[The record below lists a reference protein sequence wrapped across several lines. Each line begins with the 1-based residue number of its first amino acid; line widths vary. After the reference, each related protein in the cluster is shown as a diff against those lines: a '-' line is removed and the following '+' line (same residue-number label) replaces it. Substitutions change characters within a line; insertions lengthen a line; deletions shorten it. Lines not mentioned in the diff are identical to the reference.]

1 MMATTITPP
10 KSRFLGKAAVKREQ
24 RGACSGT
31 AERKQAR
38 RFGGRST
45 SGRLLPTGRKNGMSR
60 TAMLFKIATLAGHRL
75 TIPEMNRFKE
85 VNPRQLEHVY
95 EEVVRMGDPGNALFA
110 LRLILK

>member
-1 MMATTITPP
+1 MTITITPP
-10 KSRFLGKAAVKREQ
+10 KSHFLGKAAVKREQ

-31 AERKQAR
+31 AERTQTR
-38 RFGGRST
+38 RFCG
-45 SGRLLPTGRKNGMSR
+45 NGLSR

-75 TIPEMNRFKE
+75 TIPEINRIKE

>member
-1 MMATTITPP
+1 MAATITPT

-38 RFGGRST
+38 RGFLG
-45 SGRLLPTGRKNGMSR
+45 NGLSR

-85 VNPRQLEHVY
+85 VNPRQLENVY
-95 EEVVRMGDPGNALFA
+95 EEVVRMNDPGNALFA

>member
-1 MMATTITPP
+1 MATTNTP
-10 KSRFLGKAAVKREQ
+10 KSRFCGKAAVKREQ

-38 RFGGRST
+38 RFGGND
-45 SGRLLPTGRKNGMSR
+45 LSR

-75 TIPEMNRFKE
+75 TIPEMNHIKE

>member
-1 MMATTITPP
+1 MATTITP
-10 KSRFLGKAAVKREQ
+10 KSRFCGKAAVKREQ

-31 AERKQAR
+31 AERKQVR
-38 RFGGRST
+38 RGFLGRST
-45 SGRLLPTGRKNGMSR
+45 SGRLLPTGRKNGLSR

-85 VNPRQLEHVY
+85 VNPRQLENVY

>member
-1 MMATTITPP
+1 MTAKITPP
-10 KSRFLGKAAVKREQ
+10 KGRFLGKAAVKREQ

-38 RFGGRST
+38 RFGG
-45 SGRLLPTGRKNGMSR
+45 NGMSR
-60 TAMLFKIATLAGHRL
+60 AAMLFKIATLAGHRL
-75 TIPEMNRFKE
+75 TIPEMNRIKE

-95 EEVVRMGDPGNALFA
+95 EEVIRMGDPGNALFA

>member
-1 MMATTITPP
+1 MATTITPP
-10 KSRFLGKAAVKREQ
+10 KSRFLG
-24 RGACSGT
+24 
-31 AERKQAR
+31 
-38 RFGGRST
+38 
-45 SGRLLPTGRKNGMSR
+45 NGLSR

>member
-1 MMATTITPP
+1 MFELPRHTGKNLTSDNDYDNDNYPP
-10 KSRFLGKAAVKREQ
+10 KSRFLG
-24 RGACSGT
+24 
-31 AERKQAR
+31 
-38 RFGGRST
+38 
-45 SGRLLPTGRKNGMSR
+45 NGLSR

-110 LRLILK
+110 LRLILKS

>member
-1 MMATTITPP
+1 MATTITS

-24 RGACSGT
+24 RGACSDT
-31 AERKQAR
+31 AERKQAHR
-38 RFGGRST
+38 GFLGRST
-45 SGRLLPTGRKNGMSR
+45 SGRLLPTGRKNGLSR

>member
-1 MMATTITPP
+1 MAATITPT

-24 RGACSGT
+24 RGAYSGT
-31 AERKQAR
+31 AERKQDR
-38 RFGGRST
+38 RFCG
-45 SGRLLPTGRKNGMSR
+45 NGLSR

-75 TIPEMNRFKE
+75 TIPEMNRIKE

>member
-1 MMATTITPP
+1 MSATITPP
-10 KSRFLGKAAVKREQ
+10 KSRFCGKAAVKREQ

-31 AERKQAR
+31 AERKQDR
-38 RFGGRST
+38 RFCG
-45 SGRLLPTGRKNGMSR
+45 NGLSR
-60 TAMLFKIATLAGHRL
+60 TAMLYKIATLAGHRL